1 MTTRKCFPRYS
12 LACLQMVADGY
23 TVEDTAKYVGCD
35 VDLVEYYLFIV
46 RRCLG
51 TTTLS
56 QSVAVAMT
64 MGLIV

>member
-1 MTTRKCFPRYS
+1 
-12 LACLQMVADGY
+12 MVADGY